1 MDSFLLMKP
10 PWQYKTM
17 DHNMLALVS
26 REDNNSLILGWTMVG
41 GHTDIAM
48 HIQNAEP
55 VTDNIIFSV
64 IYDIYHTENM
74 HTTLRHYYTVPTV

>member
-1 MDSFLLMKP
+1 MTVLNYGP
-10 PWQYKTM
+10 QY
-17 DHNMLALVS
+17 ALVS

-55 VTDNIIFSV
+55 ITDNIIFSV
-64 IYDIYHTENM
+64 IYIYLLEVTKQQS
-74 HTTLRHYYTVPTV
+74 TF